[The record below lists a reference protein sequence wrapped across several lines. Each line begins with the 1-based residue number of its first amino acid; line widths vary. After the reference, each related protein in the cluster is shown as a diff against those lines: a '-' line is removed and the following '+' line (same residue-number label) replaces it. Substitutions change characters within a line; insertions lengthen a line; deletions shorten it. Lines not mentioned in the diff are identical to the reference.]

1 MTKET
6 MQPNQTLRRLI
17 NASHTHTRS
26 VWIQINIINR
36 HMPGGGAV
44 FVQRSTFFF
53 FLPPQQRIV
62 WHFIISRAKI
72 HWISTLQIWASLPD
86 NNESCLIVHNY
97 SQPEPALKKAT
108 LLHLFPYFVLSWL
121 KQSEFSHYRCV
132 QHCFSSESWRVF
144 TDRGT
149 KVHAVTNCL
158 YFYN

>member
-6 MQPNQTLRRLI
+6 MQPNQTLHRLI

-44 FVQRSTFFF
+44 FVQRSTFFLF
-53 FLPPQQRIV
+53 FFPPNKEL
-62 WHFIISRAKI
+62 FDISLFQELKY
-72 HWISTLQIWASLPD
+72 TGF
-86 NNESCLIVHNY
+86 Y
-97 SQPEPALKKAT
+97 PADLSFAAREQWKLFNRTQLFTAGACLKKAT

-121 KQSEFSHYRCV
+121 KQSEFSHYHCV
-132 QHCFSSESWRVF
+132 QHCFSTESQRVF

-149 KVHAVTNCL
+149 KVHAVTNWGFTL
-158 YFYN
+158 L